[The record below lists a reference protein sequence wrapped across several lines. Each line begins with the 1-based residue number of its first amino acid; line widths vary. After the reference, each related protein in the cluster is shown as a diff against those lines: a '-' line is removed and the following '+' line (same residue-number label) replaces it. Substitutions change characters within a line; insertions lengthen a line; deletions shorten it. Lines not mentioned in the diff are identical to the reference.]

1 MEELQNPIVKWPYG
15 AATLLLMTAVGVQAF
30 GIVNNLTI
38 VDGSSVVATDN
49 RTLDLTADEGLT
61 PGARVIV
68 KTTSTGTEKLNP
80 GTGVKG
86 EAITGVAG
94 KTFVAEYVYDGTGF
108 VQTGKSIQID

>member
-1 MEELQNPIVKWPYG
+1 MEELQNPIVKWPFG
-15 AATLLLMTAVGVQAF
+15 TATILLMTAAGAQDF
-30 GIVNNLTI
+30 DIVNNLSI

-49 RTLDLTADEGLT
+49 RTLNLTADAGLE

-68 KTTSTGTEKLNP
+68 KHTSTGTEKLNP

-86 EAITGVAG
+86 ESVTGVAG
-94 KTFVAEYVYDGTGF
+94 KTFVTEYMYDGTGF

>member
-15 AATLLLMTAVGVQAF
+15 AASQEVMTATGAQDF
-30 GIVNNLTI
+30 EIVNNLTI
-38 VDGSSVVATDN
+38 LDGSSVIATDN
-49 RTLDLTADEGLT
+49 RTLNLTADPDLT

>member
-15 AATLLLMTAVGVQAF
+15 AATILAMTATGAQDF
-30 GIVNNLTI
+30 DIVNNLTI
-38 VDGSSVVATDN
+38 VDGSSVIATDN
-49 RTLDLTADEGLT
+49 RTLNLTADAELT

-68 KTTSTGTEKLNP
+68 KTTSTATEKLNP

-86 EAITGVAG
+86 EAVTGAAG

-108 VQTGKSIQID
+108 IQTGKSIQID

>member
-1 MEELQNPIVKWPYG
+1 MEELQNPIVKWPQG
-15 AATLLLMTAVGVQAF
+15 AATVLLMTAVGVQAYD
-30 GIVNNLTI
+30 IINNLTI

-49 RTLDLTADEGLT
+49 RTLNLTADAGLT

-68 KTTSTGTEKLNP
+68 KTTSTATEKLNP

-94 KTFVAEYVYDGTGF
+94 KTFVAEYVYDGSGF

>member
-15 AATLLLMTAVGVQAF
+15 AATILAMTATGAQDF
-30 GIVNNLTI
+30 DIVNNLTF

-49 RTLDLTADEGLT
+49 RTLNLTADADLT

-68 KTTSTGTEKLNP
+68 KTTSNATEKLNP

-94 KTFVAEYVYDGTGF
+94 KTFVTEYVYDGTGF
-108 VQTGKSIQID
+108 IQTGKSIQID

>member
-1 MEELQNPIVKWPYG
+1 MEELQNPIVKWPFG
-15 AATLLLMTAVGVQAF
+15 AATILLMTAVGAQVF
-30 GIVNNLTI
+30 DIVNNLTI

-49 RTLDLTADEGLT
+49 RTLDLTADPDLA

-68 KTTSTGTEKLNP
+68 KTTSTATEKLNP

-86 EAITGVAG
+86 ESITGVAG
-94 KTFVAEYVYDGTGF
+94 KTFVTEYVYDGSGF